1 MLTTAVLTGDK
12 ELNLHLG
19 YMEQNFIRKKLLN
32 EIGAFV
38 DMTVK
43 TRTVDDQEDVSG
55 LGMPSY
61 SPYWEHVREEAG
73 LQSDTVDLFF
83 TGSMFASLK
92 HKAGKDSVTSYF
104 LPTVDK
110 NNTSNPEKA
119 YYSDE
124 KFAFFGLD
132 SQNRNDI
139 LEIVDEHV
147 KQVIRGRQ

>member
-38 DMTVK
+38 DISVK
-43 TRTVDDQEDVSG
+43 TRTIDDTEDVFG
-55 LGMPSY
+55 NVMPEY
-61 SPYWEHVREEAG
+61 SEYWSHVREEAG
-73 LQSDTVDLFF
+73 LQYDVVDLFF
-83 TGSMFASLK
+83 TGSMFAALT

-110 NNTSNPEKA
+110 ESMDNPEKA

-147 KQVIRGRQ
+147 KRVVRG